1 MLFGRER
8 SFSPAM
14 CSGMLLFCGV
24 GMDKYR
30 EVGVALMIQGLNA
43 PQTITCS
50 MGVYQDRFEHW
61 PIIQAG

>member
-1 MLFGRER
+1 
-8 SFSPAM
+8 M
-14 CSGMLLFCGV
+14 CSGVLLFCGV